1 MNLYHFIVT
10 SHNSQYD
17 SFVEFSASLK
27 GIIKFEGDLED
38 FKNLQLV
45 SEVKVVLG
53 IPNLGRALH
62 ILFNTHS

>member
-1 MNLYHFIVT
+1 M
-10 SHNSQYD
+10 
-17 SFVEFSASLK
+17 EFSASLK